1 MAIEYDSAGDDLQAA
16 FDAAEARLLSNSV
29 PAPPTQR
36 ISDAIG
42 VVFASRTQA
51 FREVL
56 LGCVLARIQDKTID
70 IRLPYI
76 SQGASAYNGRT
87 LDERVVNPTLQEK
100 RIPSSRGPFLSVFRR
115 RVSFVPATRDGLRD
129 KTDYD
134 AFLVIVELVEGVD
147 DDEQLRA
154 ILEALAFRFVELRE
168 ASDVP
173 LTRVQRMSLEQI
185 TELTARLLDTP
196 SGGRLPVYAVV
207 SMFRAISQRFGLGW
221 DVQWQGINVA
231 DTASGVGGDIS
242 VLSGDT
248 TLLVA
253 EVTERTVDRTRV
265 VATFNSKV
273 GPGGIADYLYFVGN
287 RPQPE
292 DALQQ
297 ARRYF
302 AQGHEINFVV
312 VADWISAVLATLGS
326 PGRSM
331 YIDALLE
338 LIGHGDTP
346 AVVKSAW
353 NDSVSKIIAG

>member
-1 MAIEYDSAGDDLQAA
+1 MAIEYDSAWDDLQAA

-29 PAPPTQR
+29 PASPPQR

-56 LGCVLARIQDKTID
+56 LGCVLARIQDKSID
-70 IRLPYI
+70 VRLPYV
-76 SQGASAYNGRT
+76 SQGARAYNGRT
-87 LDERVVNPTLQEK
+87 LDERVVNPMLQEK

-129 KTDYD
+129 KTAYD
-134 AFLVIVELVEGVD
+134 AFLVIIGFVEGVD
-147 DDEQLRA
+147 DDGQLRA

-185 TELTARLLDTP
+185 TELISHLLHTP
-196 SGGRLPVYAVV
+196 SGGRLPVYTVV
-207 SMFRAISQRFGLGW
+207 AMFKAISQRFALGW

-265 VATFNSKV
+265 LATFNSKV

-292 DALQQ
+292 EALQQ

-312 VADWISAVLATLGS
+312 IVEWVEAVLATLGRE
-326 PGRSM
+326 GRSHYLEAM
-331 YIDALLE
+331 IELLSDV
-338 LIGHGDTP
+338 DTP
-346 AVVKSAW
+346 AAVKTMW
-353 NDSVSKIIAG
+353 NESVDRIISS